1 MQLVSSWL
9 RGLGV
14 GIVGVARVPARVQE
28 LERPPRNLLLASAA
42 CLIVSAALLLPR
54 SATTS
59 IAGYLLAPLI
69 VTAAVSAYR
78 FRDIRAS
85 QSPWYAASPKQ
96 RQLSTVILICSFL
109 VGLGH
114 AWLIAT
120 EIAKMLAS

>member
-1 MQLVSSWL
+1 MMGAT
-9 RGLGV
+9 R
-14 GIVGVARVPARVQE
+14 APARVQE
-28 LERPPRNLLLASAA
+28 LERPPRSILLAGAV
-42 CLIVSAALLLPR
+42 CLVVSAALLIPR
-54 SATTS
+54 SAATS